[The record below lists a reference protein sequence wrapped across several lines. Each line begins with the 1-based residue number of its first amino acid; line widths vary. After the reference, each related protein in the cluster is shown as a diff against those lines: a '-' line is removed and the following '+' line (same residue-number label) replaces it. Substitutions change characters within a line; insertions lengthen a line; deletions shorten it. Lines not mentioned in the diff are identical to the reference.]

1 MRIWILAALAAAFAV
16 QGMALAQDAPLSD
29 ARKLAPKRATDLP
42 DPGRRIAAAM
52 QSGDDVVKA
61 MHAKYRNAWFA
72 TTRFAQKTTTY
83 DASGTPSVESW
94 YERIQL
100 PGKLRI
106 DVGPTKDGNA
116 TIFTDGQMHSF
127 KNGVR
132 TGTQPFVSMA
142 LVLAFDVYRQA
153 PEVTIAQLKQ
163 EGVDTTKVHEDL
175 WEGRPAF
182 AIGADRGDLT
192 TKQVWIDKERLVV
205 VRMILPSLRAPGEP
219 SDVRFLD
226 FRAVPRGWIA
236 ARIDVYRK
244 DRLVMSEEYSD
255 IETDT
260 SFDPA
265 WFDPSTLTTPTE
277 R

>member
-1 MRIWILAALAAAFAV
+1 MTIRIWALVALAIACPV
-16 QGMALAQDAPLSD
+16 SSMARDGAISD
-29 ARKLAPKRATDLP
+29 AAKNTP
-42 DPGRRIAAAM
+42 DHASHQDDKAAATAM
-52 QSGDDVVKA
+52 RSGEAVVAA
-61 MHAKYRNAWFA
+61 MHAKYRDAWFV

-83 DASGTPSVESW
+83 DANNVPTVESW
-94 YERIQL
+94 YERIQI

-106 DVGPTKDGNA
+106 DIGPAKDGNA
-116 TIFTDGQMHSF
+116 TIFTDGQMYSF

-132 TGTQPFVSMA
+132 GEGQPFVSLA
-142 LVLAFDVYRQA
+142 LVLAFDVYRQSPDA
-153 PEVTIAQLKQ
+153 TVAQLKQ
-163 EGVDTTKVHEDL
+163 EGVDTARVHEDV
-175 WEGRPAF
+175 WEGRPVY
-182 AIGADRGDLT
+182 AIGADRGDLAA
-192 TKQVWIDKERLVV
+192 KQVWIDAERLVV

-244 DRLVMSEEYSD
+244 NRLVMSEEYSE

-260 SFDPA
+260 PLDAA
-265 WFDPSTLTTPTE
+265 WFDPSRLTTPQE